1 MVAEK
6 LEAAVLFGAAN
17 TRLKDFFDLW
27 YLSRRFTFEGS
38 LLIEAITQTFA
49 RRETA
54 VPADIPTAL
63 TDLFAV
69 QKSAQW
75 TAFLR
80 RNSLA
85 PVEFLSALAALRD
98 FLLPVLQTILAKA
111 FFHRTWE
118 PGQGWRSRAVQWLVN
133 IVSSTRALI
142 EQRLVP
148 AACLA
153 AAPK

>member
-98 FLLPVLQTILAKA
+98 FFCPCCKRSWPRPFSIGLGSRAKA
-111 FFHRTWE
+111 GGQE
-118 PGQGWRSRAVQWLVN
+118 PCNGW
-133 IVSSTRALI
+133 
-142 EQRLVP
+142 
-148 AACLA
+148 
-153 AAPK
+153 